1 MSVQEAVRAAMR
13 ARGWPESEILLT
25 NKEGELVLTET
36 ELMNLHEA
44 DMNYV
49 TREANQKW
57 CRIQHGSKAGKNKH
71 LIDADATIQDTAMD
85 ISYSQG
91 LPITIADEKAA
102 SNIQKDWQ
110 ALVNRIRDGDM
121 LRVIPTEQVKT
132 ITVWTPAQPE
142 ANGREGPRFPTV
154 IKAATATEARSKTKK
169 RLAVR
174 DAHLFHREK
183 CMAAGARTVDRMVG

>member
-1 MSVQEAVRAAMR
+1 MR

-36 ELMNLHEA
+36 ELMSLHEA

-49 TREANQKW
+49 TTDASQKW
-57 CRIQHGSKAGKNKH
+57 CRIQHGSKAGMSKH

-91 LPITIADEKAA
+91 FPITMADEKGC
-102 SNIQKDWQ
+102 IERPEDWRT
-110 ALVNRIRDGDM
+110 LVNEMRDGDM

-132 ITVWTPAQPE
+132 ITIWTPAQPE
-142 ANGREGPRFPTV
+142 ANGSEGPRFPTV
-154 IKAATATEARSKTKK
+154 IKAATAT
-169 RLAVR
+169 
-174 DAHLFHREK
+174 
-183 CMAAGARTVDRMVG
+183 